1 MEWLLI
7 WIFCAVAAAMI
18 GANKNA
24 GFLGFLLGL
33 FFGPFGI
40 LFAALMNGN
49 RKQCPACKSKIHAE
63 ATICP
68 HCRTAIAPA
77 GAVEDDQTT
86 GMPKRAPAIGDE
98 SGRFVNDRKKD
109 F

>member
-7 WIFCAVAAAMI
+7 WIFCGVAAAMI

-40 LFAALMNGN
+40 LFAVLMNGN
-49 RKQCPACKSKIHAE
+49 RKQCPACKSKIHPQ

-68 HCRTAIAPA
+68 QCRTALSPG
-77 GAVEDDQTT
+77 GAVEHHETT
-86 GMPKRAPAIGDE
+86 GMPKRAPAIADD
-98 SGRFVNDRKKD
+98 SGRIDDQKKD